1 MAKDAENKAN
11 LLNHNELDSPQLK
24 NLAQTIAFLPVLEA
38 KMIPQEKSDSSFPV
52 NSFPEPLRELIIQTM
67 DCLSFPADYTGTAM
81 LFSASVAIGNT
92 HRAVIKTGFDVPV
105 VLYCGLVGKPGATK
119 SHPLSLAIK
128 PLAKIEAKLY
138 KAYNEQQERFKT
150 FTEMSTTE
158 KKDAEKVEAPQLR
171 KMLMQDFTP
180 ESLQFCHFKN
190 PRGLGACNDE
200 LMAWVNNFNRYAKG
214 SAEPFWLSNHSGTF
228 TDNLRSD
235 KYIRIEHCFVSVIG
249 TIQPELLKAFAEGR
263 IHNGFLDRILF
274 AYPLGL
280 KKTKWNRQNLN
291 QDYMQGYEVV
301 LNKLLELEFN
311 GTPKYI
317 HFEKNAEDKL
327 YEWQSDNTDKANDEN
342 ATRYVPG
349 ICNKLDTLTPRIAL
363 ILQLLHDV
371 CDGKETTQIEL
382 DCVNKAI
389 DLIEYYRMG
398 AYRVYAEIF
407 GEGFVDKKKQK
418 EAQKKRAME
427 LLKEGKSLREIAQIV
442 LGDEKK
448 FSTIAHWIQ

>member
-1 MAKDAENKAN
+1 M
-11 LLNHNELDSPQLK
+11 
-24 NLAQTIAFLPVLEA
+24 
-38 KMIPQEKSDSSFPV
+38 
-52 NSFPEPLRELIIQTM
+52 
-67 DCLSFPADYTGTAM
+67 
-81 LFSASVAIGNT
+81 SVA
-92 HRAVIKTGFDVPV
+92 
-105 VLYCGLVGKPGATK
+105 
-119 SHPLSLAIK
+119 
-128 PLAKIEAKLY
+128 
-138 KAYNEQQERFKT
+138 
-150 FTEMSTTE
+150 E
-158 KKDAEKVEAPQLR
+158 KKDAEKVEVPQLR

-214 SAEPFWLSNHSGTF
+214 SAEQFWLSNHSGTF

-274 AYPLGL
+274 AYPYGL
-280 KKTKWNRQNLN
+280 KKTKWNRKNLN
-291 QDYMQGYEVV
+291 PDYMHGYEDVI
-301 LNKLLELEFN
+301 NKLLKMEFS

-317 HFEKNAEDKL
+317 HFEKSAEDKL
-327 YEWQSDNTDKANDEN
+327 YEWQSDNTDKANHEN
-342 ATRYVPG
+342 AMSYVPG
-349 ICNKLDTLTPRIAL
+349 ICNKLDTITPRIAL
-363 ILQLLHDV
+363 ILQLLHDK
-371 CDGKETTQIEL
+371 CDGKETLQIEL
-382 DCVNKAI
+382 DCINKAI

-407 GEGFVDKKKQK
+407 GDGLVDKKKQK
-418 EAQKKRAME
+418 EAQKKRA
-427 LLKEGKSLREIAQIV
+427 LDLHKEGNSLREIAQIV